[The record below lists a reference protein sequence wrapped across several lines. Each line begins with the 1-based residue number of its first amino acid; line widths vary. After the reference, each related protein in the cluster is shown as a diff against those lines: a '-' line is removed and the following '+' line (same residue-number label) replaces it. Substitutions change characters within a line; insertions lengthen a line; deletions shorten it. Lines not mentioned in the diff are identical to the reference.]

1 MATSAAFSSSSPST
15 SSSGNGS
22 ARDHLLA
29 VRRRTSHTRPYTIG
43 PENLRS
49 LSVQADVGP
58 SDSASSA
65 MSSGEHADATGV
77 GLQRAN
83 SDTDLVTSDSRSSLT
98 ASTYQL
104 TLGHGHLVIF
114 WDIKEEVDAT
124 DWIGLYH
131 IGEQ

>member
-1 MATSAAFSSSSPST
+1 MPS
-15 SSSGNGS
+15 G
-22 ARDHLLA
+22 D
-29 VRRRTSHTRPYTIG
+29 
-43 PENLRS
+43 
-49 LSVQADVGP
+49 P
-58 SDSASSA
+58 S
-65 MSSGEHADATGV
+65 EATGV

-104 TLGHGHLVIF
+104 TLGHSHLVIS

-131 IGEQ
+131 IGEQNQPHLPPTDVEQSASGGRGGGLDLGYEFLGRLLFDLVSI